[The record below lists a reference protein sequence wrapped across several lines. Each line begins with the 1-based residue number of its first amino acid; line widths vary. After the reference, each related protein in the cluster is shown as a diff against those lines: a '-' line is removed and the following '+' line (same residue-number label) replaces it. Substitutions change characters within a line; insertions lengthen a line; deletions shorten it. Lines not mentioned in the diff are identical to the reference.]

1 MGELESMKLHQ
12 HDIKSYVKNKQE
24 KMKKPRLKIK
34 TMKDVA
40 TLLGPNAKR
49 YHISPNQRNFQLK
62 GRLTIAAIAAALAI
76 GGISA
81 YSHTRRA
88 DTNTVETS
96 NLSASDF
103 EKNESISD
111 AKEKLLDIIYPDLDS
126 FKENTQIQFI
136 HDDELD
142 TDSIVVYERQKYQMQ
157 TQEKFRYTRFN
168 RPEDFMKKDK
178 DCKEISEWLN
188 LVIDAYYNENISKED
203 LRILDGTTLNIDA
216 KKFKLDNN
224 AILGKSELD
233 KDFER

>member
-1 MGELESMKLHQ
+1 MGEIESMKLHQ

-24 KMKKPRLKIK
+24 KQKKPRLKIK

-49 YHISPNQRNFQLK
+49 YRISQNQRNFQLK
-62 GRLTIAAIAAALAI
+62 GRLTIAAFAAFAASFAI
-76 GGISA
+76 GEISS
-81 YSHTRRA
+81 YSEAHSNIA
-88 DTNTVETS
+88 ETS
-96 NLSASDF
+96 NVLATDF
-103 EKNESISD
+103 EKNESVTD
-111 AKEKLLDIIYPDLDS
+111 AKEKLLDILYQDLDS
-126 FKENTQIQFI
+126 FKENTQIKFV

-188 LVIDAYYNENISKED
+188 LVLDAYYNENISKED
-203 LRILDGTTLNIDA
+203 LRILDSTTLNING

-224 AILGKSELD
+224 AILGKSELA
-233 KDFER
+233 KDTER